1 MDKVNS
7 DTAPCLSGR
16 NMTRAFLPTKNKD
29 YMRTADRNRLKR
41 AVEHINAACV
51 HINGIRGMLILTEQ
65 WQNTQ
70 TIVAA
75 LLEQKRIINQLIN
88 VNDEYDK
95 THEQ

>member
-1 MDKVNS
+1 
-7 DTAPCLSGR
+7 
-16 NMTRAFLPTKNKD
+16 
-29 YMRTADRNRLKR
+29 MRTADRNRLKR
-41 AVEHINAACV
+41 AVEHIDAACV
-51 HINGIRGMLILTEQ
+51 NINGIRGTLILTEQ
-65 WQNTQ
+65 WQNTR

>member
-1 MDKVNS
+1 
-7 DTAPCLSGR
+7 
-16 NMTRAFLPTKNKD
+16 
-29 YMRTADRNRLKR
+29 MRTADRNRLKR

-75 LLEQKRIINQLIN
+75 LLEQKRIINQLIKT
-88 VNDEYDK
+88 NDEYDK
-95 THEQ
+95 VHEQ